1 MLLSIFYDAWLYLWY
16 LDYYNLLFC
25 YKATLTLEVPTNTDN
40 PPSVPEDLKNKF
52 SEESA
57 STSLK
62 KTAYY
67 GGTIVVVYLGLIIIG
82 MVAGFC

>member
-1 MLLSIFYDAWLYLWY
+1 VPPAG
-16 LDYYNLLFC
+16 
-25 YKATLTLEVPTNTDN
+25 AEVP
-40 PPSVPEDLKNKF
+40 PSIPEDLKNKF